1 MNILV
6 IDTATE
12 ACSVAL
18 EVQKDEQFETIHRF
32 EICPQEHSKKLLPMV
47 QEVLQAAN
55 TSLSEIDYL
64 GVGVGPGSFTGVR
77 IAMGMIQGLS
87 FGTQLPIVKI
97 STLQAMAQQSYKT
110 QGATKAVSLIDAR
123 MSEVYYGAYTADDN
137 GVMQLQGEELVI
149 PPAELIFEHLS
160 SAGDFAFAGTGWQA
174 YEAFQAIS
182 GQKPEVLYPCALY
195 MLPMAKQQIA
205 QQITFK
211 AAEIEPTYLRDKV
224 TWKKLPGR

>member
-18 EVQKDEQFETIHRF
+18 ETHEGITHRF

-47 QEVLQAAN
+47 EEVLNAAN
-55 TSLSEIDYL
+55 VSLAQVDYL

-97 STLQAMAQQSYKT
+97 STLQAMAQQSFAETGIKET
-110 QGATKAVSLIDAR
+110 VSLIDAR
-123 MSEVYYGAYTADDN
+123 MSEVYFGHYKADES
-137 GVMQLQGEELVI
+137 GVMQLQAEELVI
-149 PPAELIFEHLS
+149 PPAELISGQLS
-160 SAGDFAFAGTGWQA
+160 SINGYTAAGTGWKA
-174 YEAFQAIS
+174 YEALQELTNS
-182 GQKPEVLYPCALY
+182 TPEVVYPSALH

-205 QQITFK
+205 QKQTF
-211 AAEIEPTYLRDKV
+211 AASEIEPTYLRDKV